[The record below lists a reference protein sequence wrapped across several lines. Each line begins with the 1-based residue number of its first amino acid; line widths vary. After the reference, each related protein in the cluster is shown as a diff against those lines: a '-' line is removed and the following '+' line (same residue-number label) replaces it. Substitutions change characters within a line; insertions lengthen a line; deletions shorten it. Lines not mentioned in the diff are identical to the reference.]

1 MDVEELRDNTIGHPK
16 RFFTGGLRRYF
27 INTLKNVNIE
37 IKDGNLHI
45 SFDFYVNPFAGKQ
58 GKEFDPAFAA
68 KMKRGDYG
76 PLDEKDAEQRGF
88 TLDGKVL

>member
-1 MDVEELRDNTIGHPK
+1 MDAEELRDKTIGNPK
-16 RFFTGGLRRYF
+16 RFFTGGLRSYF
-27 INTLKNVNIE
+27 INTLKNVSID
-37 IKDGNLHI
+37 IRDGILYI

-58 GKEFDPAFAA
+58 GKQTSPSFAA

-76 PLDEKDAEQRGF
+76 RLDEKETEQKAF